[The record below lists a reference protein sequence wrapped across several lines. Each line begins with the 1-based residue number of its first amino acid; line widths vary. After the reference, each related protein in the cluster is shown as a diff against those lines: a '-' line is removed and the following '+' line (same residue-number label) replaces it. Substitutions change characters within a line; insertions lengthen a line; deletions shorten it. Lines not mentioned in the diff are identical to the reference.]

1 MGNCF
6 SVQCSFD
13 NILIRGWDSTVGQ
26 ANYVCKVKEILPT
39 LSGALDEL
47 KARRNDVQ
55 RKVDLDEQRR
65 LRRLDEVQLWLSK
78 ADTMITEA
86 EQLVADGPQEI
97 NSLCLYGC
105 VSKNCLST
113 YKFGRKVDQRLQDI
127 KDHMSKGVFNKVA
140 EPHPAASMILRP
152 EERTVALESTVDKVW
167 SYIVDKGVGI
177 IGIYGTGGITMSE
190 RFKMRLV
197 KTLVF

>member
-152 EERTVALESTVDKVW
+152 EERTVALESTVDK
-167 SYIVDKGVGI
+167 
-177 IGIYGTGGITMSE
+177 ITMSE